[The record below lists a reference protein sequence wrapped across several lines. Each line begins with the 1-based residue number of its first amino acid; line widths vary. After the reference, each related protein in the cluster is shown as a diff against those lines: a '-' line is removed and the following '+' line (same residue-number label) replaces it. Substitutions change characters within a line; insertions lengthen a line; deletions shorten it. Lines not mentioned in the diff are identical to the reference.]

1 MANGAEGIGLFRT
14 EFLYLS
20 QKELPSEQT
29 LFESFRNVGRIIAPN
44 PVTIRTLDIGGDKF
58 ASHMDLAEEMNP
70 ALGLRAIRFCLKEVD
85 IFKRQLRAILRA
97 SPYGSLKILFPMISD
112 IDEVFKAKAILEGG
126 QG

>member
-1 MANGAEGIGLFRT
+1 MNYLEEIATVLANGADGIGLFRT

-29 LFESFRNVGRIIAPN
+29 LFENFRKVARIIAPH

-58 ASHMDLAEEMNP
+58 ASHLDLAEEMNP
-70 ALGLRAIRFCLKEVD
+70 ALGLRAIRFCLKESD

-97 SPYGSLKILFPMISD
+97 SSYGRSQDTLSR
-112 IDEVFKAKAILEGG
+112 
-126 QG
+126 